1 MTVDGAAGLT
11 ALLDSVN
18 AEDTEGFLDA
28 FTDDAVVDDDGQ
40 FYQGL
45 LQIAEWN
52 TRRVIGLHVRLRPV
66 PAPSPGGG
74 LLVEVRAAGT
84 VERSRVTA
92 HWRLD
97 RVEHL
102 EVRAVPAE

>member
-1 MTVDGAAGLT
+1 MDGAAGLS

-66 PAPSPGGG
+66 PVPSPGGG

-84 VERSRVTA
+84 VERSRVTVR
-92 HWRLD
+92 WRLD